1 MSNMA
6 QRPLS
11 GSRPDTCSPL
21 STRSSPLPA
30 ALAPLALESVTMI
43 PMMRTTKLLLV
54 AAALAAP
61 ALLPAA
67 TNYTLVGWN
76 NLGMHC
82 IDSDYSVFSVLPP
95 YNTINAQVI
104 QGING
109 IATLLT
115 NGIGIT
121 YRAVADPSGSIN
133 TTSAGKGNFYDYMGS
148 IIGATLPVDAGLPVP
163 NPPGIIY
170 HMPGSGN
177 VPQPMT
183 VESNLNWFVAYGI
196 PIFPTDDT
204 GKPNQYPMMRLVAT
218 NTLGQ
223 VLAGNDIVLPVSD
236 EMNCRLC
243 HLSGS
248 GPAARPAA
256 GWVNDPDP
264 GRDYRL
270 NILRL
275 HDERQWASN
284 ATLYAA
290 ALASKPFNPAGL
302 CATVTVDKKP
312 FICASCH
319 LSEALPF
326 PQLLGI
332 PQLTTAV
339 HGHHASVV
347 DPRSTNSLTL
357 DSEAN
362 RLACY
367 TCHPGSV
374 TRCLRGAMG
383 KAVNPVDGSM
393 AMQCQ
398 SCHGNMSAVGDPNRV
413 GWYKEPTCQA
423 CHTGDAVTN
432 SGLMRYT
439 SVFTNGAMRVPANT
453 RFATTDNVPF
463 SPYNLYRFSAGHGG
477 VKCSGC
483 HGSTHAEFPSAFTND
498 NVASQQHQG
507 HAGMLM
513 ECDRCHAAQ
522 PSTIDQGPHGM
533 HPIAMNTPGSWADS
547 HNDILEQSRYD
558 RTKCR
563 VCHGASYEGTSLSRA
578 QADRTVSAGKF
589 GSVTFWRGY
598 QISCYRCHD
607 GPDSSDP
614 SSHGIP
620 TVNNVSAATATGV
633 SVAMTLTGSGGT
645 GWRIVSQP
653 TNGTVAISNNNLAVY
668 FPGQGFAGTDTFT
681 FAASNGYND
690 SATLGVGTV
699 TVTNTYSLGDAIPD
713 WWRRLHFGCITCPEA
728 AATADPDGDGM
739 NNYQE
744 FIAGTDPKDPRSR
757 LRVFALTQSGGS
769 TMLSF
774 ESLLGN
780 RYGVQYRDNL
790 TLGNWNS
797 LSTNVWGR
805 TDSTTV
811 TDTNTAGP
819 VQRFYRVLSGP

>member
-1 MSNMA
+1 MV
-6 QRPLS
+6 P
-11 GSRPDTCSPL
+11 
-21 STRSSPLPA
+21 
-30 ALAPLALESVTMI
+30 I
-43 PMMRTTKLLLV
+43 MRTTKLLLV

-82 IDSDYSVFSVLPP
+82 MDSDYSVFSVLPP

-104 QGING
+104 RGVNG
-109 IATLLT
+109 TAAIVS

-121 YRAVADPSGSIN
+121 YQAVADPAGSIN

-163 NPPGIIY
+163 NPPAIIY
-170 HMPGSGN
+170 HMPGSAN

-183 VESNLNWFVAYGI
+183 AESNMNWFVAYGI

-223 VLAGNDIVLPVSD
+223 VLASNDIVLPVSD

-256 GWVNDPDP
+256 GWVNDPNP

-302 CATVTVDKKP
+302 YATVTVDKKP

-339 HGHHASVV
+339 HKHHASVV
-347 DPRSTNSLTL
+347 DPRNGLTL
-357 DSEAN
+357 DAENN
-362 RLACY
+362 RLSCY

-383 KAVNPVDGSM
+383 KAVNPADGTM

-398 SCHGNMSAVGDPNRV
+398 SCHGSMSMVGGSRTGWLEEPN
-413 GWYKEPTCQA
+413 CQG
-423 CHTGDAVTN
+423 CHTGNAINN
-432 SGLMRYT
+432 SGQIRYT
-439 SVFTNGAMRVPANT
+439 SVFTNGVMRNPGVNVPGTNL
-453 RFATTDNVPF
+453 FATTPNMPGTNL
-463 SPYNLYRFSAGHGG
+463 SLYRFSTGHGG

-483 HGSTHAEFPSAFTND
+483 HGSTHAEFPTSLASD

-533 HPIAMNTPGSWADS
+533 HPIGLNTPGSWADS
-547 HNDILEQSRYD
+547 HNDILEQSGYD

-563 VCHGASYEGTSLSRA
+563 ACHGANYEGTPLSRA

-589 GSVTFWRGY
+589 GAVTFWRGY
-598 QISCYRCHD
+598 QISCYRCHN

-620 TVNNVSAATATGV
+620 TANNVSAATAAGV

-653 TNGTVAISNNNLAVY
+653 SSGTVAITNNNLAVY

-699 TVTNTYSLGDAIPD
+699 TVTNKYSLADAIPD
-713 WWRRLHFGCITCPEA
+713 WWRLLHFGCTNCPEA
-728 AATADPDGDGM
+728 ATTADPDGDGM

-769 TMLSF
+769 ALLNF

-805 TDSTTV
+805 TDSTSL
-811 TDTNTAGP
+811 TDTNAAGHP
-819 VQRFYRVLSGP
+819 RRFYRVLAQP